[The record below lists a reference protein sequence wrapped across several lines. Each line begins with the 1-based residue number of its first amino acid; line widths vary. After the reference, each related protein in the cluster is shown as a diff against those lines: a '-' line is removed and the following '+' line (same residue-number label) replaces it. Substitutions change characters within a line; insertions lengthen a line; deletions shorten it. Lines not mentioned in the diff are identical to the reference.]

1 MMHSNTSKN
10 LMQIA
15 GAVMA
20 WMAVNLQFVLMVN
33 NRVAPVSE
41 TIIRFFSYFTI
52 LTNTL
57 VALSFTSLTG
67 AFGEKW
73 KQFFSKAT
81 TVTAV
86 TVYILMVGI
95 VYNLVLRWQWHFTG
109 LQKWVDEM
117 LHLVIPLFSLAYWY
131 FFASSASIKW
141 KDGFKWMLYPF
152 IYCIYILIR
161 GGVSG
166 FYPYPFMRVNEL
178 GYTRVF
184 INCMFVTLAFFLVSM
199 ILIGAGKMAGK
210 KKLQLR

>member
-1 MMHSNTSKN
+1 
-10 LMQIA
+10 
-15 GAVMA
+15 V
-20 WMAVNLQFVLMVN
+20 
-33 NRVAPVSE
+33 
-41 TIIRFFSYFTI
+41 
-52 LTNTL
+52 
-57 VALSFTSLTG
+57 SFTSLTG

-81 TVTAV
+81 TLTAV
-86 TVYILMVGI
+86 TVYIVVVGI

-109 LQKWVDEM
+109 LQKLVDEM
-117 LHLVIPLFSLAYWY
+117 LHLVIPLFVLTYWY
-131 FFASSASIKW
+131 FFVSSASIKW
-141 KDGFKWMLYPF
+141 KDAFKWMLYPF

-178 GYTRVF
+178 GYTKVF

-210 KKLQLR
+210 KVTA